1 MGFIQYSM
9 IFGDIPLTLG
19 ARAIQLKAA
28 DAAQREGKPPTA
40 QTPAAHGK
48 PIAGRAP
55 APRCARASGSVQGA
69 AATHSSTNM
78 PSTGARSAYH

>member
-40 QTPAAHGK
+40 QTPAAYGK
-48 PIAGRAP
+48 RRAP
-55 APRCARASGSVQGA
+55 APRSAARQRAFKVPSLPRA
-69 AATHSSTNM
+69 APT
-78 PSTGARSAYH
+78 